1 MRVLITGG
9 AGFIGPFREDADL
22 VLGQARQHRWAYACS
37 EAIDEFLALAYWKEQ
52 KLPAIV
58 MRFLNT
64 GGPKQLDEILASV
77 IDYFE
82 RRYCPNSFWSTVIVG
97 PLFAT
102 TSEMVCRAI
111 GRPPRKA
118 LTKPSVSHFGRS

>member
-37 EAIDEFLALAYWKEQ
+37 KAIDEFLALAYWKER
-52 KLPAIV
+52 KMPGINKIRALVGDEPRV
-58 MRFLNT
+58 
-64 GGPKQLDEILASV
+64 QLDEILASV

-82 RRYCPNSFWSTVIVG
+82 RR
-97 PLFAT
+97 
-102 TSEMVCRAI
+102 
-111 GRPPRKA
+111 
-118 LTKPSVSHFGRS
+118 